1 MAALIICVI
10 TYFAGFFTSSVV
22 ILDSRLQSANDEI
35 DSLKETVKTKDEEID
50 SLNDVIDQKNE
61 SNIILAE
68 TVADHLETIDSLN
81 TRIES
86 LESDVDYVSEV
97 ALNGGGLV
105 GVSLLSTFSLL
116 TTNQQ
121 LILLVLLFVIVLFIV
136 SITCGVIAAKNA
148 GKKKAKAAPVNED
161 EAVIESSDETEET
174 EEASENEALEEAP
187 ASGSS
192 DPTPEFGYPE
202 KVDDAIDL
210 LYHQNLED
218 SISDLGGFRFGIT
231 NFDDILSDKAK
242 GKSFGNSDNGDFV
255 AFMDSKSNSKKLYI
269 IPRHMALSDSTVAL
283 RGVTDLFNVTD
294 EGGNAVTHGTV
305 KIKTVDAPAVF
316 AFGERGWYIETKGA
330 ITSYGSISI

>member
-50 SLNDVIDQKNE
+50 NLNDVIDQKNE

-68 TVADHLETIDSLN
+68 TVADHLETIDNLN

-121 LILLVLLFVIVLFIV
+121 LILLVLLFVVALFIV
-136 SITCGVIAAKNA
+136 SVTCGVIAAKNK
-148 GKKKAKAAPVNED
+148 GKKKANIAPVIED
-161 EAVIESSDETEET
+161 ETTETTDEETET
-174 EEASENEALEEAP
+174 EEASETEEAEAP
-187 ASGSS
+187 ASEAPS
-192 DPTPEFGYPE
+192 TPEFGYPE

-316 AFGERGWYIETKGA
+316 AFGEHGWYIEAKGA